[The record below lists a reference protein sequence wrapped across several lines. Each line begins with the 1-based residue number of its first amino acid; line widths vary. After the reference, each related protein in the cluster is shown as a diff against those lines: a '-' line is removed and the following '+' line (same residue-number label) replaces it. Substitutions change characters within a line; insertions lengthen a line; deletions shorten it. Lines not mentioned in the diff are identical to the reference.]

1 MLINKYLPIWW
12 LCVDLASASVTA
24 PTLRQKFDSTQNQA
38 NEAKPQAN
46 QAKPHQVSVKQEK
59 PRPINFNGSGHV
71 NSHVVHVQLTQ
82 SKLADFTHR
91 GGLHVDRV
99 ELRSEP
105 NDRNAFFIH
114 NPTDPSYPLW
124 AAARASVAQVWPRP
138 RYESRRQQQHR
149 PRMARRTLRIA
160 PQLRLRLDGS
170 AETDSVCQLAAA
182 RFARRAFAD
191 VAAISDSLEDAE
203 AARAPSGLA
212 IDSLLISVRNGTFLR
227 YPHLDMR
234 EDYEVTVNATG
245 ITLTAQENWGVLRG
259 LETIAQLIF
268 VSRTRPDR
276 LLIHENRIE
285 DRPAYKHRGFM
296 MDTARHFIQKSTL
309 LENLEAMAMNKMN
322 VFHWHMVD
330 DQSFP
335 YLSKKFPQ
343 FVQKSAFPG
352 GRYYYTAED
361 IAEIVEFA
369 RQRGIRVVPE
379 FDTPDHTHSWGHAAP
394 DLVSWCSKAGLAYSG
409 PLDPTRPGTFQFLAE
424 LYSELAELFPD
435 SSVHLGMDEVSLD
448 CWRLNDSVSKFMR
461 ENKMTAHEQLV
472 VYFANRLS
480 GIVENLPVRRS
491 VVVWEDI
498 LDKDSSL
505 YPLNLPKDAI
515 VQVWI
520 TRDSAKLDRWRQRY
534 RLIRSED
541 WYLDHRG
548 YGADWVKRY
557 RFHPGPDDLGGEAC
571 LWTEFQS
578 DNTVMPRAWPSTS
591 AVAERLWSGEAAT
604 EPVEAA
610 PRIEEQN
617 CRMMI
622 RGIRVGVAGGPSMCQ
637 TPLLPRLP
645 DWQRPP
651 DTASKDRSLG
661 SEVLMSFSPG
671 SSGQCWFYK
680 WACIAMFTVY
690 TLSKLLTRKQ
700 QQQPH
705 LYNRQRLSQLLGLLR
720 RGPLWL
726 WMKLLTL
733 NEGVL
738 LLLLLAA
745 YLLGWIV
752 TQLLVI

>member
-1 MLINKYLPIWW
+1 ISPL
-12 LCVDLASASVTA
+12 
-24 PTLRQKFDSTQNQA
+24 
-38 NEAKPQAN
+38 
-46 QAKPHQVSVKQEK
+46 
-59 PRPINFNGSGHV
+59 
-71 NSHVVHVQLTQ
+71 NSH
-82 SKLADFTHR
+82 
-91 GGLHVDRV
+91 
-99 ELRSEP
+99 P
-105 NDRNAFFIH
+105 
-114 NPTDPSYPLW
+114 P
-124 AAARASVAQVWPRP
+124 
-138 RYESRRQQQHR
+138 
-149 PRMARRTLRIA
+149 
-160 PQLRLRLDGS
+160 
-170 AETDSVCQLAAA
+170 
-182 RFARRAFAD
+182 
-191 VAAISDSLEDAE
+191 
-203 AARAPSGLA
+203 
-212 IDSLLISVRNGTFLR
+212 
-227 YPHLDMR
+227 
-234 EDYEVTVNATG
+234 
-245 ITLTAQENWGVLRG
+245 
-259 LETIAQLIF
+259 
-268 VSRTRPDR
+268 
-276 LLIHENRIE
+276 
-285 DRPAYKHRGFM
+285 
-296 MDTARHFIQKSTL
+296 IQ
-309 LENLEAMAMNKMN
+309 EAMAMNKMN

-379 FDTPDHTHSWGHAAP
+379 FDTPDHTHSWGHAART
-394 DLVSWCSKAGLAYSG
+394 WCPGAPRPAWPTQDPSTHPAGHL
-409 PLDPTRPGTFQFLAE
+409 PVPGRAVLRAGRALPGQFCA
-424 LYSELAELFPD
+424 PGHD
-435 SSVHLGMDEVSLD
+435 DEVSLD
-448 CWRLNDSVSKFMR
+448 CWRLNASVSKFMR

-617 CRMMI
+617 CRMM
-622 RGIRVGVAGGPSMCQ
+622 
-637 TPLLPRLP
+637 
-645 DWQRPP
+645 
-651 DTASKDRSLG
+651 
-661 SEVLMSFSPG
+661 
-671 SSGQCWFYK
+671 
-680 WACIAMFTVY
+680 
-690 TLSKLLTRKQ
+690 
-700 QQQPH
+700 
-705 LYNRQRLSQLLGLLR
+705 
-720 RGPLWL
+720 
-726 WMKLLTL
+726 
-733 NEGVL
+733 
-738 LLLLLAA
+738 
-745 YLLGWIV
+745 
-752 TQLLVI
+752 